1 MSGAVRAR
9 DAYRDVGAS
18 CHAEQRRRV
27 AFVRFDVM
35 TPASG
40 RLTGRDS
47 GAGRLP
53 DPQEIALVGE
63 LLLDSPGALPYDLHG
78 VRILISAGGTREP
91 LDPVRY
97 LGNRSSGKQGYALA
111 RVAAQRGAQVTV
123 VAERTS
129 EPGDPAGVEIVG
141 SHRPPNSAT
150 R

>member
-1 MSGAVRAR
+1 
-9 DAYRDVGAS
+9 
-18 CHAEQRRRV
+18 
-27 AFVRFDVM
+27 M

-47 GAGRLP
+47 GTGRLP

-91 LDPVRY
+91 RSIRFATSATAVPA
-97 LGNRSSGKQGYALA
+97 NRATLA
-111 RVAAQRGAQVTV
+111 RRGTARHRGSTV
-123 VAERTS
+123 VAR
-129 EPGDPAGVEIVG
+129 
-141 SHRPPNSAT
+141 SHFRG